1 MKKKVYQKAT
11 MEVVNMECEYL
22 LSASSPDTLQGPNTS
37 GTGSEE
43 SDYYDLE

>member
-22 LSASSPDTLQGPNTS
+22 LSASSPDTLQGHAKR
-37 GTGSEE
+37 GEE
-43 SDYYDLE
+43 TEDTWYDLQ